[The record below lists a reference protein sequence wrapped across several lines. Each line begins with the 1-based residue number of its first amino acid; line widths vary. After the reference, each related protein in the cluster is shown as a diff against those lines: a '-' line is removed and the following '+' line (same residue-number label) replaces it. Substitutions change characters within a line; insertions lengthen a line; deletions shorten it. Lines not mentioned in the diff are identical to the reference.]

1 MAVKPEVEEEV
12 RNLLQNADT
21 KALVGSVR
29 KIMQVLEHHGLAC
42 RQCLSCMKVG
52 VHDANRDG
60 LGVSAFD
67 CHRLCS
73 EISDIGYDS
82 QEFKG
87 VAIQL
92 QGAEL
97 ERVQAFNRKLQ
108 EEAQGLLGG
117 ASDMIRYASL
127 AGSHANY
134 AMRCFASH
142 VEHKD
147 DELTLDGRL
156 SLERLAS
163 KDGAF
168 YKAIVD
174 GETWMV
180 LEATCSTTWPTL
192 AETVQAAYNAAG
204 QLARHETDLQVMKK
218 LHTAIVRGA
227 AYDKAKMQVLR
238 SKPPNAGAVPRMYTF
253 VMHFAGG
260 RSGEFLRETEA
271 FLRIKCVPV
280 RHLACEVYESLAIE
294 MRHTGAQQF
303 PKCRHALLKALFT
316 TESRITAS
324 DLRRLF
330 SQKSGMMPQLEECEG
345 LITDVQKL
353 FKDLDAP
360 AEVKLQH
367 QGDFEISLMFRLLQ
381 KKEPGKEQHDSLQSV
396 AHSAVMLMREHS
408 GLKTPDLVSPWM
420 REYDESGKQHTTA
433 ALEEA
438 GFAVSQRVL
447 HKKTKQEGEIVAM
460 TSEKVTINLDS
471 KTTMTVGAQDFL
483 MGQWQ
488 TVKAKAPIEFLA
500 WEDREPF
507 KSVEVSVMELQAG
520 ACLAL
525 CEAAKKKSLEGL
537 IALQTKPAK
546 DVIAAKAISKHA
558 LQIIPVT
565 SKIQVQEATKGKQ
578 IPPSAISMG
587 QKKIGEAVF
596 DMWLM
601 PHPLKEGCLVSPAFM
616 VRSTEDESKAN
627 MEIWH
632 VKDKVPVLRN
642 TKAVKKGEQ
651 LLVYRPKVE
660 AVEDPAAHP
669 SKKARKAK

>member
-1 MAVKPEVEEEV
+1 MVARSECNFLFTNYSIGLCFSISAMAVKPEVEEEV

-108 EEAQGLLGG
+108 DEAQGLLGG

-204 QLARHETDLQVMKK
+204 QLARHETDLQVMKR
-218 LHTAIVRGA
+218 LHTAIIRQGA
-227 AYDKAKMQVLR
+227 ACAYDKVKAQVLR

-353 FKDLDAP
+353 FNYLDVP

-367 QGDFEISLMFRLLQ
+367 QGDFEISLMFCLLQ

-408 GLKTPDLVSPWM
+408 GLKTPDLVSPW
-420 REYDESGKQHTTA
+420 RPSSSGTTTSGGSASA
-433 ALEEA
+433 AA
-438 GFAVSQRVL
+438 S
-447 HKKTKQEGEIVAM
+447 H
-460 TSEKVTINLDS
+460 
-471 KTTMTVGAQDFL
+471 
-483 MGQWQ
+483 
-488 TVKAKAPIEFLA
+488 
-500 WEDREPF
+500 
-507 KSVEVSVMELQAG
+507 
-520 ACLAL
+520 
-525 CEAAKKKSLEGL
+525 SL
-537 IALQTKPAK
+537 
-546 DVIAAKAISKHA
+546 
-558 LQIIPVT
+558 
-565 SKIQVQEATKGKQ
+565 
-578 IPPSAISMG
+578 
-587 QKKIGEAVF
+587 
-596 DMWLM
+596 
-601 PHPLKEGCLVSPAFM
+601 
-616 VRSTEDESKAN
+616 
-627 MEIWH
+627 
-632 VKDKVPVLRN
+632 
-642 TKAVKKGEQ
+642 
-651 LLVYRPKVE
+651 
-660 AVEDPAAHP
+660 PAAP
-669 SKKARKAK
+669 RNLAYTCTCVCVCACYWFGRVISVNMTRQLAVQ

>member
-1 MAVKPEVEEEV
+1 
-12 RNLLQNADT
+12 
-21 KALVGSVR
+21 
-29 KIMQVLEHHGLAC
+29 
-42 RQCLSCMKVG
+42 
-52 VHDANRDG
+52 
-60 LGVSAFD
+60 
-67 CHRLCS
+67 
-73 EISDIGYDS
+73 
-82 QEFKG
+82 
-87 VAIQL
+87 
-92 QGAEL
+92 
-97 ERVQAFNRKLQ
+97 
-108 EEAQGLLGG
+108 
-117 ASDMIRYASL
+117 
-127 AGSHANY
+127 
-134 AMRCFASH
+134 
-142 VEHKD
+142 
-147 DELTLDGRL
+147 
-156 SLERLAS
+156 
-163 KDGAF
+163 
-168 YKAIVD
+168 
-174 GETWMV
+174 
-180 LEATCSTTWPTL
+180 
-192 AETVQAAYNAAG
+192 
-204 QLARHETDLQVMKK
+204 
-218 LHTAIVRGA
+218 
-227 AYDKAKMQVLR
+227 
-238 SKPPNAGAVPRMYTF
+238 
-253 VMHFAGG
+253 
-260 RSGEFLRETEA
+260 
-271 FLRIKCVPV
+271 
-280 RHLACEVYESLAIE
+280 
-294 MRHTGAQQF
+294 
-303 PKCRHALLKALFT
+303 
-316 TESRITAS
+316 
-324 DLRRLF
+324 
-330 SQKSGMMPQLEECEG
+330 
-345 LITDVQKL
+345 
-353 FKDLDAP
+353 
-360 AEVKLQH
+360 
-367 QGDFEISLMFRLLQ
+367 
-381 KKEPGKEQHDSLQSV
+381 
-396 AHSAVMLMREHS
+396 
-408 GLKTPDLVSPWM
+408 M

-507 KSVEVSVMELQAG
+507 KSVEVSVMELQAS

-660 AVEDPAAHP
+660 AEAAEDPTGHP
-669 SKKARKAK
+669 KKKARKAK

>member
-1 MAVKPEVEEEV
+1 MVAWSECNFLFTNYSIGLCFSISAMAVKPEVEEEV

-108 EEAQGLLGG
+108 DEAQGLLGG

-204 QLARHETDLQVMKK
+204 QLARRETDLQVMKR
-218 LHTAIVRGA
+218 LHTAIIRQGA
-227 AYDKAKMQVLR
+227 ACAYMIR
-238 SKPPNAGAVPRMYTF
+238 
-253 VMHFAGG
+253 
-260 RSGEFLRETEA
+260 
-271 FLRIKCVPV
+271 
-280 RHLACEVYESLAIE
+280 
-294 MRHTGAQQF
+294 
-303 PKCRHALLKALFT
+303 
-316 TESRITAS
+316 
-324 DLRRLF
+324 
-330 SQKSGMMPQLEECEG
+330 
-345 LITDVQKL
+345 
-353 FKDLDAP
+353 
-360 AEVKLQH
+360 
-367 QGDFEISLMFRLLQ
+367 
-381 KKEPGKEQHDSLQSV
+381 
-396 AHSAVMLMREHS
+396 
-408 GLKTPDLVSPWM
+408 
-420 REYDESGKQHTTA
+420 
-433 ALEEA
+433 
-438 GFAVSQRVL
+438 
-447 HKKTKQEGEIVAM
+447 
-460 TSEKVTINLDS
+460 
-471 KTTMTVGAQDFL
+471 
-483 MGQWQ
+483 
-488 TVKAKAPIEFLA
+488 
-500 WEDREPF
+500 
-507 KSVEVSVMELQAG
+507 
-520 ACLAL
+520 
-525 CEAAKKKSLEGL
+525 
-537 IALQTKPAK
+537 
-546 DVIAAKAISKHA
+546 
-558 LQIIPVT
+558 
-565 SKIQVQEATKGKQ
+565 
-578 IPPSAISMG
+578 
-587 QKKIGEAVF
+587 
-596 DMWLM
+596 
-601 PHPLKEGCLVSPAFM
+601 
-616 VRSTEDESKAN
+616 
-627 MEIWH
+627 
-632 VKDKVPVLRN
+632 
-642 TKAVKKGEQ
+642 
-651 LLVYRPKVE
+651 
-660 AVEDPAAHP
+660 
-669 SKKARKAK
+669 